1 MTDFFMLLILAI
13 FGIIGYRLMGLVDVF
28 INAHATDNE
37 KAEQEK

>member
-1 MTDFFMLLILAI
+1 MTDFIMLLILAI

-28 INAHATDNE
+28 INAHAADNE